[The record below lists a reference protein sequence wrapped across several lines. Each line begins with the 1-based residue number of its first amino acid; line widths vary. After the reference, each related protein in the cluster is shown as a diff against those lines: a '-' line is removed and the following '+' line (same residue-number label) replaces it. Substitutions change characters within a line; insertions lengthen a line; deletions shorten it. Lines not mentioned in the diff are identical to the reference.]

1 MRATKCK
8 ALRRMCWTDK
18 PNGRVRTIKQL
29 KLEYSKGVPING
41 YGYYPRRGRN
51 WKELINE

>member
-8 ALRRMCWTDK
+8 ALRRMCWSDK
-18 PNGRVRTIKQL
+18 PNGRNRTINQL
-29 KLEYSKGVPING
+29 KEEYRKGVTIYG
-41 YGYYPRRGRN
+41 YGYYPRKGRN